1 MAMTTYAVVERLG
14 GVSLRLGPIG
24 RGKPDASAEPAFVG
38 LSAPALVDLTPALP
52 DTLRDRLESIR
63 EAWGQA
69 TWYLF
74 NAEGWR

>member
-14 GVSLRLGPIG
+14 GVSLRLGPAG
-24 RGKPDASAEPAFVG
+24 RGEPDASAEPASVA
-38 LSAPALVDLTPALP
+38 LPPPTLVDLTPMLP
-52 DTLRDRLESIR
+52 DTLRDRLASIH
-63 EAWGQA
+63 EAWSQA

>member
-14 GVSLRLGPIG
+14 GVSLRLGPVG
-24 RGKPDASAEPAFVG
+24 RGEPDASAEPVFVA
-38 LSAPALVDLTPALP
+38 LPAPALVDLTPPLP
-52 DTLRDRLESIR
+52 DTLGDRLDSIR
-63 EAWGQA
+63 EAWSQA

>member
-24 RGKPDASAEPAFVG
+24 RGEPNASAEPAFVA
-38 LSAPALVDLTPALP
+38 LPLPALVDLTPTFP
-52 DTLRDRLESIR
+52 DALRDRVAAIR
-63 EAWGQA
+63 EAWSQA

-74 NAEGWR
+74 NPEGWR

>member
-14 GVSLRLGPIG
+14 GVSLRLGPVG
-24 RGKPDASAEPAFVG
+24 RGEPDAFAELAFVD
-38 LSAPALVDLTPALP
+38 LPPPALMDLTPTVP
-52 DTLRDRLESIR
+52 DTLRDRLESIH
-63 EAWGQA
+63 EAWSQA

>member
-14 GVSLRLGPIG
+14 GVSFRLGPIG
-24 RGKPDASAEPAFVG
+24 RGEPDASAEPAF
-38 LSAPALVDLTPALP
+38 LALPPPAVVDLTPAFP
-52 DTLRDRLESIR
+52 GSLRDRLESIR
-63 EAWGQA
+63 EAWSQA